1 MAESIMSENKL
12 SKKVMA
18 GYGVCDLGGN
28 LFFTAIAIWL
38 MIYLTDTV
46 GIEALWAGA
55 IVAIG
60 KIWDAVTDPVV
71 GYLSDRTKSKMG
83 RRRPYILFGS
93 VPLFIATIV
102 LFTNPA
108 LLSSITWSPKDHQTL
123 LFIWGIVAFC
133 FLNTTYTVVNIPYS
147 SMTPE
152 LTQDF
157 HERTVLNGYRFGF
170 AVIGT
175 LLAAGAAAPIINS
188 FADKN
193 IGFMAMGTIFGGIMM
208 ITALITFFS
217 VKEPDVERK
226 KLTKG
231 FFETYFKVFKNKPYL
246 IILFAYALHITAITV
261 VMSVAAYYFKYL
273 HNDTDLTKTTLAM
286 VILLVTAMLFIPV
299 SVLISKK
306 LGKKIVYAM
315 GMLIFSFAV
324 VVMFFIGHK
333 FPIHV
338 SYALMFIGG
347 IGIGFTYVP
356 PYAMLPDTV
365 EYDYLISGERTEGAF
380 YSIWTFML
388 KIGQA
393 IALAITGVVLHLT
406 GYVKPVGEEIIAQ
419 TDLAQ
424 FGIRLLIGPVGAFIF
439 VMSVIVLYF
448 YPINEERYEAILK
461 EIKIKEAGK

>member
-1 MAESIMSENKL
+1 MSENKL
-12 SKKVMA
+12 SKKVMV

-28 LFFTAIAIWL
+28 LFFTAIGIWL

-46 GIEALWAGA
+46 GIDALWAGA

-93 VPLFIATIV
+93 VPLFIAMIV
-102 LFTNPA
+102 LFTNPE
-108 LLSSITWSPKDHQTL
+108 LLASITWNPKDHQTL
-123 LFIWGIVAFC
+123 LFIWGVIAFC

-147 SMTPE
+147 SLTPE

-157 HERTVLNGYRFGF
+157 HERSVLNGYRFGF

-175 LLAAGAAAPIINS
+175 LLAAGAALPIINS
-188 FADKN
+188 FADRN
-193 IGFMAMGTIFGGIMM
+193 IGFVAMGTIFGGIMM

-226 KLTKG
+226 KLTAG
-231 FFETYFKVFKNKPYL
+231 FLETYLKVFKNKPYL

-273 HNDTDLTKTTLAM
+273 HGDENLTTIAM
-286 VILLVTAMLFIPV
+286 VILLVTAMVFIPV
-299 SVLISKK
+299 SILVSKK
-306 LGKKIVYAM
+306 LGKKIVYAI
-315 GMLIFSFAV
+315 GMLTFAFAMV
-324 VVMFFIGHK
+324 VLFFIGHK
-333 FPIHV
+333 FPVYV
-338 SYALMFIGG
+338 SFATMFVGG

-393 IALAITGVVLHLT
+393 LALGITGVVLHFT
-406 GYVKPVGEEIIAQ
+406 GYLEPVGEEIIVQ

-424 FGIRLLIGPVGAFIF
+424 FGIRLLIGPIGAFIF
-439 VMSVIVLYF
+439 VMAVVVLYF
-448 YPINEERYEAILK
+448 YPINEERYNKILE
-461 EIKIKEAGK
+461 EIKTMEAGK